1 MTDVQKTVA
10 WLKRTGKKNFREGM
24 RRYAI
29 PIDHAVGIPV
39 GVLKQQARKLGRDHD
54 LARALW
60 KTGIYEARM
69 LAAFVG
75 DPSRVTPAEM
85 DRWCKDFDSWAIC
98 DTVCFSLWD
107 RTPHAM
113 KKIKQWSTR
122 REEFVKRAAFALLAS
137 VALHDKKRSDDAFDA
152 CLSIIQRGADDN
164 RNFVKKGVSWALRLV
179 GRRSRAL
186 HRKSVELSR
195 RLAISTNA
203 TERWVGKDALK
214 DLTRP
219 MVTRRLSARESARL

>member
-1 MTDVQKTVA
+1 MTDVQNTVA
-10 WLKRTGKKNFREGM
+10 WLKRTGRKSVRDSM
-24 RRYAI
+24 RRYAL
-29 PIDHAVGIPV
+29 PAEHAVGIPV
-39 GVLKQQARKLGRDHD
+39 GMLKHRAKALGRDHD

-60 KTGIYEARM
+60 KTGIYEARL

-75 DPSRVTPAEM
+75 DPARVTPAEM
-85 DRWCKDFDSWAIC
+85 DRWCKDFDSWGIC

-113 KKIKQWSTR
+113 KKIRQWSTR

-137 VALHDKKRSDDAFDA
+137 VALHNKKMSEAELARCLRIIERCASDD
-152 CLSIIQRGADDN
+152 

-179 GRRSRAL
+179 GRRSQSL

-195 RLAISTNA
+195 RLAASTDS
-203 TERWVGKDALK
+203 TERWVGKDALR

-219 MVTRRLSARESARL
+219 MVTRRFSER

>member
-1 MTDVQKTVA
+1 MTDVQNTVA
-10 WLKRTGKKNFREGM
+10 SLKRTGRKSVRDSM
-24 RRYAI
+24 RRYAL
-29 PIDHAVGIPV
+29 PAEHAVGIPV
-39 GVLKQQARKLGRDHD
+39 GMLKQRAKAVGRDHD

-60 KTGIYEARM
+60 KTGIYEARL

-75 DPSRVTPAEM
+75 EPARVTPAEM
-85 DRWCKDFDSWAIC
+85 DRWCKDFDSWGIC

-113 KKIKQWSTR
+113 KKIRQWSTR

-137 VALHDKKRSDDAFDA
+137 AALHDKKMSDDAFA
-152 CLSIIQRGADDN
+152 KGLSIIERGASDD

-179 GRRSRAL
+179 GRRSQSL
-186 HRKSVELSR
+186 HQKSVELSR
-195 RLAISTNA
+195 RLAASTDS
-203 TERWVGKDALK
+203 TERWVGKDALR

-219 MVTRRLSARESARL
+219 MVTRRFSER

>member
-1 MTDVQKTVA
+1 MTDVQSTVA
-10 WLKRTGKKNFREGM
+10 WLKRTGCTSVRDSM
-24 RRYAI
+24 RRYAL
-29 PIDHAVGIPV
+29 PAEHAVGIPV
-39 GVLKQQARKLGRDHD
+39 GMLKQRAKAVGRDHD

-60 KTGIYEARM
+60 KTGIYEARL

-75 DPSRVTPAEM
+75 EPARVTPTEM
-85 DRWCKDFDSWAIC
+85 DRWCKDFDSWGIC

-113 KKIKQWSTR
+113 KKIRQWSTR

-137 VALHDKKRSDDAFDA
+137 VALHDKKMSDDAFA
-152 CLSIIQRGADDN
+152 KGLSIIERGASDD

-179 GRRSRAL
+179 GRRSRSL

-195 RLAISTNA
+195 RLAASTDS
-203 TERWVGKDALK
+203 TERWVGKDALR

-219 MVTRRLSARESARL
+219 MVTRRFSER

>member
-1 MTDVQKTVA
+1 MTDAQDTVA
-10 WLKRTGKKNFREGM
+10 WLKRTGRKSVRDSL
-24 RRYAI
+24 RRYGLPAE
-29 PIDHAVGIPV
+29 HAVGIRV
-39 GVLKQQARKLGRDHD
+39 GVLKQRAKTIGRDHD

-60 KTGIYEARM
+60 KTGIFEARM

-75 DPSRVTPAEM
+75 DPARVTPAEM
-85 DRWCKDFDSWAIC
+85 DRWCKDFDSWGIC

-113 KKIKQWSTR
+113 KKIRQWSTR

-137 VALHDKKRSDDAFDA
+137 VALHDKAMSDAKLVKCLRIIERSA
-152 CLSIIQRGADDN
+152 SDN

-186 HRKSVELSR
+186 HKSSIALSK
-195 RLAISTNA
+195 RLAASA
-203 TERWVGKDALK
+203 DPVERWVGKDALK
-214 DLTRP
+214 DLMRVT
-219 MVTRRLSARESARL
+219 VTRARTGA